1 VGLFRIEAPVQRDVG
16 EVGGLACRAE
26 KLTQGRNAEPSELY
40 TRFFLARSQLDLAS
54 QQALCAARAHC
65 HF

>member
-1 VGLFRIEAPVQRDVG
+1 MGLFRIEAPVQRDVG

-40 TRFFLARSQLDLAS
+40 TRFLLAPPKFELVCQH
-54 QQALCAARAHC
+54 AL
-65 HF
+65 